1 MLDLINTI
9 AGVTGAI
16 AGFISVVISLL
27 TYLETKKSYSLSR
40 IDEREQISP
49 INENDWNELFEK
61 DLMLFNKHFGRAIF
75 VYILTTWMCA
85 GIAYSITSSIII
97 AAVMGALVIF
107 IYYLLSLLYLSYWK
121 NRLRKII
128 VNANVKKAEE
138 FAGIYASHAWDI
150 VRKLLAEHGVNEKLS
165 NQ

>member
-49 INENDWNELFEK
+49 INENDWHELFEK
-61 DLMLFNKHFGRAIF
+61 DLTLFNKHFGRAIF

-107 IYYLLSLLYLSYWK
+107 I
-121 NRLRKII
+121 RL
-128 VNANVKKAEE
+128 
-138 FAGIYASHAWDI
+138 D
-150 VRKLLAEHGVNEKLS
+150 
-165 NQ
+165 